1 MARNAYVL
9 TRIYND
15 YSAESNFKE
24 RFKAAAKSL
33 SDNAKTYRDGKVYW
47 MLLDDSPEG
56 DLYDTHWKA
65 LLDQCAEAGFSSKK
79 ENLCYIRSAQ
89 PGNSA
94 YASFQIREAFL
105 SRTEEDS
112 SAFAVLLDQDD
123 ELKKNAIKHIAR
135 KMTEKGV
142 ILLPFSVE
150 DDGGKDNTGDGGKT
164 QRKLARAICLCKRS
178 GLKRICYASSMGW
191 SKAYSRHAFEQY
203 HKSLKGF
210 LGDAGE
216 YFKEHPAYEDFVD
229 FYVLLRKDITVSA
242 TTHKTHIYHKHS
254 ESITGNPDIDAFRLH
269 RTANLLTLIDMCY
282 AHHGELRDDFEQLLL
297 RYITVKVVDI
307 ERILAGYRKDFDN
320 GNMAYS
326 AFAENTQEGYF
337 INELYRLAQG
347 EYRGETQANFNALF
361 SCDNVNS
368 IKVYHA
374 DLKHADSRH
383 VLQKAYQEENKFR
396 TEKALIQDF
405 LFFIAFG
412 CVFWLTFMGK
422 QIKECVTKWWKKK
435 IWKSKE
441 KPKRINYDDKRTP
454 NQKRYVLMWVLLIL
468 WFFVIVGFGLW
479 AFDFKNNRFNTDTYN
494 SPVLAL
500 MATVLAFLLN
510 ELSKVHVLAKE
521 EVSKKKLYFSE
532 FEDLIRHLEANL
544 KVMIEIR
551 KSLSEGKIPAGIH
564 FINLSWPE
572 TSCLLSDDI
581 SKILDKKK
589 VDDFAR
595 LKVNLRNIQNSSKW
609 LSTYMLRPHTN
620 EEIGEA
626 IDWEIARHMGYLMNF
641 HYLQNNQFQFP
652 SQGELEYYIHEK
664 HLKQYLTGLFM
675 SYHGEGDRLTKVEEY
690 LNLYFK
696 DRRECRSV
704 LFYSAPAGKTRQF
717 PGARQQ
723 RGNALI

>member
-15 YSAESNFKE
+15 YSPESNFKE
-24 RFKAAAKSL
+24 RFKAATQSL
-33 SDNAKTYRDGKVYW
+33 SDNAKTYKDGKVFW
-47 MLLDDSPEG
+47 ILLDDSPR
-56 DLYDTHWKA
+56 DDKHYDAHWKA
-65 LLDQCAEAGFSSKK
+65 LQDQCAEAGFSSKN

-105 SRTEEDS
+105 SRTEDDP

-123 ELKKNAIKHIAR
+123 ELKKNAIRHIAR
-135 KMTEKGV
+135 KMTDHGV
-142 ILLPFSVE
+142 VLLPFSVK

-191 SKAYSRHAFEQY
+191 TKAYSCEALRLY
-203 HKSLKGF
+203 HESLKGF
-210 LGDAGE
+210 LGDAKE
-216 YFKEHPAYEDFVD
+216 YYEKHPAYEDFVD

-282 AHHGELRDDFEQLLL
+282 AQPKELRPDFEQLLL

-347 EYRGETQANFNALF
+347 EDRGGTQTNFDKLF
-361 SCDNVNS
+361 CCDNVNS

-396 TEKALIQDF
+396 TEKRITQ
-405 LFFIAFG
+405 
-412 CVFWLTFMGK
+412 
-422 QIKECVTKWWKKK
+422 WWRKVVG
-435 IWKSKE
+435 KSKD
-441 KPKRINYDDKRTP
+441 KDKKFSYDDKLTP

-479 AFDFKNNRFNTDTYN
+479 AFDFNSGCFNTDTYN

-609 LSTYMLRPHTN
+609 LSSYMLRPHTN

-626 IDWEIARHMGYLMNF
+626 IDWEIARHIGYLMNF

-704 LFYSAPAGKTRQF
+704 LFYSAPETDQTSRKKS
-717 PGARQQ
+717 PGYNR
-723 RGNALI
+723 R